1 MLIFSSIL
9 STALALAVAMATMP
23 LQAYA
28 TTLETRPAPRPA
40 VIHAAA
46 TDLEAAAVV
55 AQVAINLGHEGGY
68 NVFVDGQ
75 GLIRFQNPE

>member
-9 STALALAVAMATMP
+9 STALAVAMATMP
-23 LQAYA
+23 MQAYA
-28 TTLETRPAPRPA
+28 TTLETRPARRPT

-46 TDLEAAAVV
+46 TDLEAAAIV

-75 GLIRFQNPE
+75 RLIRFQNPE